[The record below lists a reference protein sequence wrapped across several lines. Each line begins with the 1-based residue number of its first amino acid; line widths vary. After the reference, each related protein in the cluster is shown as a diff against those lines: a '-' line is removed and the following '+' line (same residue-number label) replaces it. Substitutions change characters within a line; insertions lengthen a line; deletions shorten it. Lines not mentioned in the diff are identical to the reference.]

1 MEEDGRGRYVE
12 AKRFHLSVRLH
23 CYTSKQIGVQSCAGD
38 SWRLSDNQALVIDL
52 SLGAPLVQLVVDK
65 TWWTKLQRRLSEF
78 SVSVCTTGAQ
88 GLPPNMASCITRR
101 IRAWANGRKQIFKN
115 GHSLYHAYPC

>member
-1 MEEDGRGRYVE
+1 MEEGDMSKQNAFFIFLWG
-12 AKRFHLSVRLH
+12 
-23 CYTSKQIGVQSCAGD
+23 YTSKQIGVQSWGAGD

-52 SLGAPLVQLVVDK
+52 SLGAPLVQLVQLVVDK
-65 TWWTKLQRRLSEF
+65 TPMSTVRDCRLSQNSSLYEF

-101 IRAWANGRKQIFKN
+101 IRAWANNGRK
-115 GHSLYHAYPC
+115 